1 MIWLLLTWLA
11 APFLWWRASRLC
23 SQRHR
28 RILVIQTAKIG
39 DFVATTPVFRALRER
54 LPGTHIV
61 ALLHPVNV
69 ALARHLDS
77 IDHIVELPR
86 NGFKGWQGKRW
97 LLDQLAEGYDG
108 VLVLSPNLSNLL
120 VPFWAGIPKRV
131 SVLADRRQGSARLA
145 WPFLTHGEPHRDGQM
160 FRETTLRA
168 LAGLG
173 VDVDASLLALPNEV
187 RGAVS
192 GQARLAELSPQLLQP
207 VVGFGLGAGNRMKAL
222 GTEQVEALARQI
234 VGQTSATLV
243 LIGTEADRVAA
254 ETLCA
259 SLPPGRAVDTTGL
272 WELDELP
279 VLLGTLDCFVGV
291 DSGATYIADAIGV
304 PVIDFM
310 GPADADDQRPVGRR
324 ALVILSNEPCAPCS
338 HTFDAPYRCRLGTRA
353 CIVGFPIEEIVRQVK
368 VLLACSGQSSE
379 LKEWLPHSTEQHD

>member
-1 MIWLLLTWLA
+1 MIYLLLTWLLAPLLWLRA
-11 APFLWWRASRLC
+11 ALRGA
-23 SQRHR
+23 QRTN

-39 DFVATTPVFRALRER
+39 DFVATTPVFRALRNR
-54 LPGTHIV
+54 LPGTEIV
-61 ALLHPVNV
+61 ALLHPVNLP
-69 ALARHLDS
+69 LARQLDS
-77 IDHIVELPR
+77 IDRIVTLPEY
-86 NGFKGWQGKRW
+86 GFKGWAGKRW

-108 VLVLSPNLSNLL
+108 VLILSPNLTNLL
-120 VPFWAGIPKRV
+120 VPFWAGVPKRV

-145 WPFLTHGEPHRDGQM
+145 WPFLTHGEPHRAGQM
-160 FRETTLRA
+160 YRETALRA

-173 VDVDASLLALPNEV
+173 VDVDVSLLALPNEV
-187 RGAVS
+187 RGVVS
-192 GQARLAELSPQLLQP
+192 GQARLAELSPQLRQP

-234 VGQTSATLV
+234 VEQTSATLV

-259 SLPPGRAVDTTGL
+259 SLPLGRTVDTTGL

-291 DSGATYIADAIGV
+291 DSGATYMADALGV
-304 PVIDFM
+304 PVVDFM

-368 VLLACSGQSSE
+368 ALLACSGHSS
-379 LKEWLPHSTEQHD
+379 KETLHKRPSCSAI